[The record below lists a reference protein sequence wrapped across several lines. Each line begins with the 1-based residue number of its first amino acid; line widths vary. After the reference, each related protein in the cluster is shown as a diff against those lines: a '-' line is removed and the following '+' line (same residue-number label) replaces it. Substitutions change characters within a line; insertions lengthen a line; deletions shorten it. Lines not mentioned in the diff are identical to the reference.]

1 MPPTGG
7 VPGTTEPDDRIERP
21 TLLAEAV
28 TLWEL
33 HDELTLHVLGL
44 DSEDEFPAT
53 VHDFVQAVAERLT
66 GSAAAPGADPAPAR
80 PVCEEVPD
88 GRRVA
93 FWRRRR
99 GLTRQELARRVGR
112 SDAWV
117 AAVEEG
123 LDRVPSAA
131 CARELAA
138 ALQIDVPLLMGR
150 DPHPQPLPTGDPVG
164 DNLERIREFL
174 ERCDALG
181 PAPDTVAPS
190 LAAIAVGL
198 RDAWRCYRQAEY
210 GSLTGALPRLL
221 QDAVVSDGA
230 RAGGPD
236 GPEAARLLSQ
246 AYQVTAAVLRKLGEY
261 QLSWLTADRAIE
273 AAGRGRDPLLTAAAS
288 RFAAATMLAMGRTTP
303 ALNLSM
309 TATTSL
315 PTQQR
320 PHHTQLVV
328 EGTLLLQGAA
338 AAARMADTVTIG
350 TLLASADSVAARLEQ
365 DTGRYWTRFGRTVTE
380 LSRAS
385 IAVELGDGAEAIT
398 IHRRLQQALPSL
410 PREQHAGHYLTLAR
424 AYLQTGAT
432 EEAAEALATST
443 RLAPAERRN
452 PLHQA
457 LRHQIQ
463 AA

>member
-1 MPPTGG
+1 MT
-7 VPGTTEPDDRIERP
+7 ERP

-44 DSEDEFPAT
+44 DGEDGFPAT
-53 VHDFVQAVAERLT
+53 AHDFVQAVAGQLT
-66 GSAAAPGADPAPAR
+66 GTAGAPAAGR
-80 PVCEEVPD
+80 ASPPVSEEVPD

-99 GLTRQELARRVGR
+99 GLTRHEVARRLGR

-117 AAVEEG
+117 ASVEEG
-123 LDRVPSAA
+123 LDRIPTADSA
-131 CARELAA
+131 RGIAA
-138 ALQIDVPLLMGR
+138 ALQIDLPLLMGR
-150 DPHPQPLPTGDPVG
+150 DPRPQPLPTGDPIG
-164 DNLERIREFL
+164 DNLERIRECL
-174 ERCDALG
+174 ERRDALG
-181 PAPDTVAPS
+181 PAPDAVAAP
-190 LAAIAVGL
+190 LVVIAVGL

-210 GSLTGALPRLL
+210 GGLTGALPRLL
-221 QDAVVSDGA
+221 HDAVTSDGI
-230 RAGGPD
+230 RAGGDD

-246 AYQVTAAVLRKLGEY
+246 AYQVTAAALRKLGEY
-261 QLSWLTADRAIE
+261 QLSWLAADRAIE
-273 AAGRGRDPLLTAAAS
+273 AAARGHDPLLTAAAS

-315 PTQQR
+315 PARHR

-338 AAARMADTVTIG
+338 AAARMADTAT
-350 TLLASADSVAARLEQ
+350 TRSLLAEADGVAARLEQ
-365 DTGRYWTRFGRTVTE
+365 DTVRYWTRFGRTVTE

-385 IAVELGDGAEAIT
+385 VAVELGEGADAIT

-432 EEAAEALATST
+432 DRAAEALETST

-457 LRHQIQ
+457 LRHQIRTV
-463 AA
+463 